1 VIATILLLAISSYQA
16 DATSFM
22 NIYMQLGTAGE
33 FSVKGGNHTA
43 APPSTTS
50 VTSPTPPVSVMQ
62 PTTGATTSPTTRAM
76 PVTPTTQAPSPTME
90 STSPSQSLTGP
101 VMQVTDGSG
110 RLGNNL
116 AFMLR
121 GILYAQMTQHVAVTF
136 SLTSKSVKELFQPK
150 AVVSLGGAK
159 IEGPRF
165 CPDKSDKRQEGR
177 PVYNF
182 QGERC
187 KGSTAKDFHSLALDT
202 LVQAFRPEFKTCL
215 DAVPTP
221 EEAAKELTVHLRGQD
236 LWGMAEYELKSDKP
250 IPLEANAHHWL
261 WHQPPCTMYRKI
273 IVEEGFK
280 KVIVVTSPDLR
291 HVCVEW
297 LKSNAASLGIEV
309 VIQSASLMEDF
320 CALAK
325 ASNLVLSF
333 STLGDNAAV
342 LNKQVKKIFFR
353 EFAQTHSLIDCGL
366 WPGTELYQY
375 KMDISEGK
383 HPPYGNTYREVIKWF
398 TTYDES
404 QITKNKG
411 GCR

>member
-1 VIATILLLAISSYQA
+1 
-16 DATSFM
+16 
-22 NIYMQLGTAGE
+22 MQTGTAGE
-33 FSVKGGNHTA
+33 YVLGEGDGDSNGTVVTAVTAVTA
-43 APPSTTS
+43 ASSTTSSVATVALEPSTT
-50 VTSPTPPVSVMQ
+50 TG
-62 PTTGATTSPTTRAM
+62 TTGPAPPLVAATVATTAPATATSE
-76 PVTPTTQAPSPTME
+76 TQGAFG
-90 STSPSQSLTGP
+90 GP

-116 AFMLR
+116 AFILR
-121 GILYAQMTQHVAVTF
+121 GILYAQMTQHAAVTF
-136 SLTSKSVKELFQPK
+136 SLTSKPCKELFEPK
-150 AVVSLGGAK
+150 AVLPLGGAK

-165 CPDKSDKRQEGR
+165 CPEKSDKRQEGR

-187 KGSTAKDFHSLALDT
+187 KGSTAKDFHSLALET

-215 DAVPTP
+215 DAVSAP
-221 EEAAKELTVHLRGQD
+221 EVAAKELTVHLRGQD
-236 LWGMAEYELKSDKP
+236 LWGMQEFELTSDKP

-273 IVEEGFK
+273 IVEEGFT

-297 LKSNAASLGIEV
+297 LKSNAASLGVEV
-309 VIQSASLMEDF
+309 VIQSGSLREDF

-375 KMDISEGK
+375 KMPISEGK
-383 HPPYGNTYREVIKWF
+383 HPPYGNTYREIIKWF

-404 QITKNKG
+404 QITKSA
-411 GCR
+411 GCRPSQAKLR